1 MLCQLG
7 PRGASSDAGAQRTT
21 RDKYD
26 ASVGCSAAKGPGRLR
41 DDRLFSSDDITTRGI
56 NQLYGRPSLHGEV
69 TALLPSSLQVRSRG
83 ARAVGLIG
91 RDGPALR
98 RRPRSLEAGLLLR
111 LRAGTWAR
119 TCGGGP
125 CCLLSSLRA
134 SAPARGMRVRGSAR
148 TGRGG
153 NRDGPSLA
161 SHRARA
167 AERAAHADTDGHASS
182 SRAEVPDARTATA
195 AEARRGAITTTE
207 AAVATRTEQR
217 AAATAARRDTGGL
230 AGPRASAGA
239 SAAPASVRV
248 ARTRRARRR
257 AGARRS
263 PCSRMPA
270 QRLRRAR
277 AGRRIRLAAAHVADA
292 RAPRQQQQQ
301 RTCSA
306 RRLWATRVSVRAES
320 AREMGRVVRWGGRG
334 RGLLSR
340 VRSCTVAARHV
351 REGGSWGGWGS
362 GDWGWG
368 ETRLSPGLGGAT
380 TDGECG

>member
-1 MLCQLG
+1 M
-7 PRGASSDAGAQRTT
+7 
-21 RDKYD
+21 
-26 ASVGCSAAKGPGRLR
+26 
-41 DDRLFSSDDITTRGI
+41 
-56 NQLYGRPSLHGEV
+56 
-69 TALLPSSLQVRSRG
+69 
-83 ARAVGLIG
+83 GLIG

-217 AAATAARRDTGGL
+217 AAAKAARRDTGGR
-230 AGPRASAGA
+230 AEPRASA
-239 SAAPASVRV
+239 APVSVRV
-248 ARTRRARRR
+248 VRTARAAARWRTALAVQQNVGAAFAAGASGAAHPPRGGSRGRRARAKAAAAAADVQR
-257 AGARRS
+257 ATFEGDA
-263 PCSRMPA
+263 
-270 QRLRRAR
+270 RAR
-277 AGRRIRLAAAHVADA
+277 AGRE
-292 RAPRQQQQQ
+292 RA
-301 RTCSA
+301 
-306 RRLWATRVSVRAES
+306 
-320 AREMGRVVRWGGRG
+320 
-334 RGLLSR
+334 
-340 VRSCTVAARHV
+340 
-351 REGGSWGGWGS
+351 
-362 GDWGWG
+362 
-368 ETRLSPGLGGAT
+368 
-380 TDGECG
+380 

>member
-1 MLCQLG
+1 MH
-7 PRGASSDAGAQRTT
+7 ST
-21 RDKYD
+21 
-26 ASVGCSAAKGPGRLR
+26 
-41 DDRLFSSDDITTRGI
+41 
-56 NQLYGRPSLHGEV
+56 SLHGEV
-69 TALLPSSLQVRSRG
+69 TALLPSSLQVRSHG

-111 LRAGTWAR
+111 LRDGTWAR

-134 SAPARGMRVRGSAR
+134 SAPARGLRVRGNAR

-217 AAATAARRDTGGL
+217 AAATAARRDTGGR
-230 AGPRASAGA
+230 AEPRASAGA
-239 SAAPASVRV
+239 SAARASVRV
-248 ARTRRARRR
+248 VRKARAAARWRTALAVQQNVGAAFAAGASGAAHPPRGGSRGRRARAKAAAAAADVQR
-257 AGARRS
+257 ATFEGDA
-263 PCSRMPA
+263 
-270 QRLRRAR
+270 RAR
-277 AGRRIRLAAAHVADA
+277 AGRE
-292 RAPRQQQQQ
+292 RA
-301 RTCSA
+301 
-306 RRLWATRVSVRAES
+306 
-320 AREMGRVVRWGGRG
+320 
-334 RGLLSR
+334 
-340 VRSCTVAARHV
+340 
-351 REGGSWGGWGS
+351 
-362 GDWGWG
+362 
-368 ETRLSPGLGGAT
+368 
-380 TDGECG
+380 

>member
-1 MLCQLG
+1 M
-7 PRGASSDAGAQRTT
+7 
-21 RDKYD
+21 
-26 ASVGCSAAKGPGRLR
+26 
-41 DDRLFSSDDITTRGI
+41 
-56 NQLYGRPSLHGEV
+56 
-69 TALLPSSLQVRSRG
+69 
-83 ARAVGLIG
+83 GLIG

-134 SAPARGMRVRGSAR
+134 SAPARGLRVRGNAR

-217 AAATAARRDTGGL
+217 AAAKAARRDTGGR
-230 AGPRASAGA
+230 ADPRASAGA

-248 ARTRRARRR
+248 VRTRRARRR

-263 PCSRMPA
+263 PCSRMSA

-277 AGRRIRLAAAHVADA
+277 AGRRIRLAAAHVVDA

-306 RRLWATRVSVRAES
+306 RRLRATRVRVRAES
-320 AREMGRVVRWGGRG
+320 ARETGRVVRRGGRG

-340 VRSCTVAARHV
+340 VRSCTVATRHV
-351 REGGSWGGWGS
+351 REGGSWGGWGW

-368 ETRLSPGLGGAT
+368 ERRSSSGRQKRTGSAGDRNDGGAELRAPT
-380 TDGECG
+380 RGDAALACFPRAVPAPAPVASLVLWGWGDCGWGEGRP